1 MQKIKKLQILFII
14 AVFIITFIPSVQAQS
29 PAQTAVTIQVSG
41 PLTPALV
48 NYIDRSVRYAQQKNA
63 AILIIELDTPG
74 GSIDLMNTII
84 QNIRASQ
91 VPVAVYVSPRGAI
104 AGSAGTLITLAG
116 HFGVMAPETAIGAAS
131 PVGAQGEEIA
141 ETLATKQKEILKAS
155 VRSLAAT
162 RSEAAIQLAEET
174 IETARAVSAN
184 EALDAGLID
193 YIATD
198 LDDLLTWLDGK
209 TAALLS
215 GDTTIQTTG
224 LILDPLP
231 MTFIEQVLQ
240 LLTNPNI
247 LFLLL
252 TIGIQA
258 IFIELSNPGGWVAGF
273 IGAVSLLLA
282 IYGLGILPVNW
293 FGILFL
299 VVAFI
304 LFILEI
310 KTPTMGGLTAAGVLS
325 FAVGA
330 LVLFNNIENF
340 GFQGVS
346 IPLVIGTSLVLGI
359 GVFVVLT
366 FALRALRE
374 PVKTG
379 MGTLLGQSGY
389 AVEEINRRG
398 TVQVAG
404 EQWSAYAADGQPIP
418 EGAPIWVTG
427 KDGIYLIVSQKE
439 D

>member
-1 MQKIKKLQILFII
+1 MTKKLSVIFLLVLLLAGLFPS
-14 AVFIITFIPSVQAQS
+14 ITGQAQT
-29 PAQTAVTIQVSG
+29 QTGITIEVSG
-41 PLTPALV
+41 PLTPTLV
-48 NYIDRSVRYAQQKNA
+48 NYIERSIRYAEQKNA
-63 AILIIELDTPG
+63 EVLIIVLDTPG

-91 VPVAVYVSPRGAI
+91 VPVVVYVSPRGAI

-155 VRSLAAT
+155 VRSLAEN
-162 RSEAAIQLAEET
+162 RSEEAILLAEET

-184 EALDAGLID
+184 EALSVGLID
-193 YIATD
+193 YIAND
-198 LDDLLTWLDGK
+198 LNDLLTWLDGK
-209 TAALLS
+209 SVTLLS
-215 GDTTIQTTG
+215 GEKTIQTDQM
-224 LILDPLP
+224 ILDPVR
-231 MTFIEQVLQ
+231 MTFIEQLLQ

-252 TIGIQA
+252 TIGVQA
-258 IFIELSNPGGWVAGF
+258 VFIELSNPGGWVAGF
-273 IGAVSLLLA
+273 IGAVCLILA

-310 KTPTMGGLTAAGVLS
+310 KTPTMGGLTVAGVVS

-330 LVLFNNIENF
+330 LVLFNNVETA

-346 IPLVIGTSLVLGI
+346 IPLVVGTSIFLGI
-359 GVFVVLT
+359 GIFIVLS

-379 MGTLLGQSGY
+379 METLIGRSGY
-389 AVEEINRRG
+389 VVAEITNRG
-398 TVQVAG
+398 SVQVAG
-404 EQWSAYAADGQPIP
+404 EQWSAISFDGKPIP
-418 EGAPIWVTG
+418 EGAPIIVKG
-427 KDGIYLIVSQKE
+427 KDGLNLIVSQVE
-439 D
+439 I

>member
-1 MQKIKKLQILFII
+1 
-14 AVFIITFIPSVQAQS
+14 
-29 PAQTAVTIQVSG
+29 
-41 PLTPALV
+41 
-48 NYIDRSVRYAQQKNA
+48 
-63 AILIIELDTPG
+63 
-74 GSIDLMNTII
+74 MNTII
-84 QNIRASQ
+84 QNIRASE
-91 VPVAVYVSPRGAI
+91 VPVVVYVSPRGAI

-155 VRSLAAT
+155 VRSLAEN
-162 RSEAAIQLAEET
+162 RSEEAILLAEET

-184 EALDAGLID
+184 EALSVGLID

-198 LDDLLTWLDGK
+198 LNDLLTWLDGK
-209 TAALLS
+209 SVTLLS
-215 GDTTIQTTG
+215 GEKTIQTDE
-224 LILDPLP
+224 LILDPLR
-231 MTFIEQVLQ
+231 MTFIEQLLQ

-252 TIGIQA
+252 TIGVQA
-258 IFIELSNPGGWVAGF
+258 VFIELSNPGGWVAGF
-273 IGAVSLLLA
+273 IGAVCLILA

-310 KTPTMGGLTAAGVLS
+310 KTPTMGGLTVAGVVS

-330 LVLFNNIENF
+330 LVLFNNVETA

-346 IPLVIGTSLVLGI
+346 IPLVVGTSIFLGI
-359 GVFVVLT
+359 GVFIVLS

-379 MGTLLGQSGY
+379 METLIGRSGY
-389 AVEEINRRG
+389 VVSEITNRG
-398 TVQVAG
+398 SVQVAG
-404 EQWSAYAADGQPIP
+404 EQWSAISFDGKPIP
-418 EGAPIWVTG
+418 EGASVIVKG
-427 KDGIYLIVSQKE
+427 KNGINLIVDQLE
-439 D
+439 N